1 MSPRL
6 QTPVKALKKQP
17 TQARSRA
24 LVEAVIEA
32 AARVLVERG
41 GAGLTTNHV
50 AERAGVSIGSLY
62 QYFPD
67 KTAILA
73 ALFAR
78 HHAEIIAIFE
88 QSTLSGHDLEADLR
102 TLVDAAVAAH
112 QVDPALHEAL
122 TACAP
127 TLAPYVDFAA
137 IRSDLSGRLT
147 MFFEGYAHAIAPHDP
162 AYAAFL
168 AEHTIESV
176 VHGAVLHAPERLN
189 PALACDLAR
198 MLARHLTGA

>member
-1 MSPRL
+1 M

-17 TQARSRA
+17 VQARSRA
-24 LVEAVIEA
+24 LVEAVIDA
-32 AARVLVERG
+32 AARILVESG
-41 GAGLTTNHV
+41 TAGLTTNHV

-67 KTAILA
+67 KTAVLA

-78 HHAEIIAIFE
+78 HHAEIVAIFD
-88 QSTLSGHDLEADLR
+88 QSPLRGDDLEADLK

-137 IRSDLSGRLT
+137 IRADLSARLT
-147 MFFEGYAHAIAPHDP
+147 VFFEGYAQAIAPHDP

-176 VHGAVLHAPERLN
+176 VHGAVLYAPERLN
-189 PALACDLAR
+189 PALARDVAR
-198 MLARHLTGA
+198 MLARQLTGA